1 MSKVH
6 ILNVK
11 VGPTIG
17 NPAPFTS
24 KIEFEIT
31 FECIEALPED
41 LVWKIIYV
49 GSGES
54 EEYDQ
59 ILDTV
64 YVGPIPEGR
73 HKFIFAADSPDPQ
86 KIPISD
92 LIDVTVVLLTCAY
105 REQEF
110 IRIGY
115 YVNNGYT
122 DPELQENPPATPL
135 YEKLQRN
142 ILDSS
147 PRINKVKINWEKT
160 GPTSLQEEL
169 EKSNIPFDNTSQ
181 EAADAAD
188 IEKMDVSTDSTS
200 STSQNESTPGSQ
212 PTANHTNETKTNND
226 KIEANKTED
235 TVMEQEVTEDK
246 NKNQDLESRKNE
258 DDNMTSIDKALDESI
273 TAFNNNIN
281 NSGQEAA

>member
-6 ILNVK
+6 ILNVQ

-24 KIEFEIT
+24 QIEFEIT

-73 HKFIFAADSPDPQ
+73 HKFIFAANSPDPQ

-105 REQEF
+105 RGQEF

-122 DPELQENPPATPL
+122 DPELQENPPATPQ
-135 YEKLQRN
+135 YDKLQRN
-142 ILDSS
+142 ILASN

-160 GPTSLQEEL
+160 GVTTLQQEL
-169 EKSNIPFDNTSQ
+169 EASTTPFDNTTQ

-188 IEKMDVSTDSTS
+188 TEKMDTSADSANSSAMKDDNIASSPTDKSVSDSTS
-200 STSQNESTPGSQ
+200 QDNK
-212 PTANHTNETKTNND
+212 NETIKSEE
-226 KIEANKTED
+226 K
-235 TVMEQEVTEDK
+235 VTESNIPEPD
-246 NKNQDLESRKNE
+246 NKNPDVDSTKNE
-258 DDNMTSIDKALDESI
+258 DDNMTSIDKALNESI
-273 TAFNNNIN
+273 SAFNNNSN
-281 NSGQEAA
+281 NSVS